1 MVTVDSKGRIV
12 LPQDLREQFGLGSGT
27 EVSVRKE
34 GGQIVVEPED
44 DPEEIIDDIETLIE
58 KASRD
63 RPAPDT
69 DDPFARDHLEAIQRG
84 ANRTEED
91 QDE

>member
-44 DPEEIIDDIETLIE
+44 DPEEIIDDIEALVE
-58 KASRD
+58 EASRD
-63 RPAPDT
+63 RPTPDT
-69 DDPFARDHLEAIQRG
+69 DDPFARDHLKAIQRG
-84 ANRTEED
+84 ANRVEED